1 MKKAYSAPQTAVM
14 HIEFEGNILM
24 SSTSIDIDTNKGGND
39 NWVKEQVQ
47 WRTPKSIW
55 DE

>member
-1 MKKAYSAPQTAVM
+1 MVM

-24 SSTSIDIDTNKGGND
+24 SSTTIDTGIENGGSD

-47 WRTPKSIW
+47 WRTPKSVW